1 MTSPAA
7 IPHAPLPRVPG
18 GRDVR
23 RVALFLMIF
32 LALNFLYYLGRGGA
46 VERVVLDVMTVIPA
60 VALINTLTPAEQVV
74 AEGHRLVAPQATLSV
89 LGGCEGIES
98 IFLVIAA
105 LGAFRLGWRA
115 TLLGMMVGTLFIYAL
130 NLLRIAGLY
139 YVFRYQRDWF
149 DIAHAYIGST
159 IIIVMGCLFFLFWVN
174 WSLSRHA
181 SRTPVASQN
190 CSRKSEQYGVAP

>member
-1 MTSPAA
+1 MTNPVTLSN
-7 IPHAPLPRVPG
+7 HVPLPRFPG
-18 GRDVR
+18 GKGVR
-23 RVALFLMIF
+23 RVMLFLMIF

-60 VALINTLTPAEQVV
+60 AALINTLTPAEQVV
-74 AEGHRLVAPQATLSV
+74 AEGHRLVAPHARLSV

-105 LGAFRLGWRA
+105 LGAFRLGWKD
-115 TLLGMMVGTLFIYAL
+115 TVLGMGVGTLFIYAL

-174 WSLSRHA
+174 WSLSRHELRYRA
-181 SRTPVASQN
+181 
-190 CSRKSEQYGVAP
+190 AP